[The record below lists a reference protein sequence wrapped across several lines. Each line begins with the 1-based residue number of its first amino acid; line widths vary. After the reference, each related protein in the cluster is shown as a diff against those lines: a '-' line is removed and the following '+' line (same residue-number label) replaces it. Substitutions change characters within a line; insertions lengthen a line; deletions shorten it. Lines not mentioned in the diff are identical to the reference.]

1 MLPHNSVSSS
11 PSSPPPLHERPP
23 GARITRACE
32 RCRSRKVRCDGHTP
46 CAGCRPRNFPCIYR
60 SATRPR
66 RQGKRRL
73 LDSRSAISAE
83 NDPQTRL
90 IRVPN
95 DPVQFKRHREL
106 RAGIGVSNVD
116 TGSFQFYGP
125 SSHFCFIQR
134 MCQRIARSTH
144 ETIVTPNNAVPDG
157 VRKWNLER
165 FMFCVNGCQGTTGPH
180 AAYIS
185 QEVGIGLID
194 SYFEILHPQIPV
206 LNYSEI
212 VDQWKSLWK
221 PPAQQKLDKR
231 NEILFI
237 VLAIGARVTIAAGQ
251 QETSLLEGWADH
263 FAAQAN
269 PNTAVLEDPSL
280 STTQLLLLRAM
291 YAYQVMRPNDAYLYL
306 GHAARNAMVLGF
318 NRSQVMDGTN
328 ATVHAL
334 KRTFWTV
341 YAHERMNAL
350 YAGRPSAFRDE
361 MIDAPYPEDLPLP
374 TTTDTST
381 DSSDSH
387 HGPTRLCGFIRAMA
401 GVARVADL
409 AFVKIYSPAS
419 VASMAQIALLPAA
432 VAGIDGL
439 LGAVTRDLP
448 LYLQFFDAALP
459 IGSGWQ
465 EVQRLTLGSNYY
477 QTQMLTH
484 RPALLF
490 RAFFASLD
498 EAQRRTGHTLELEHS
513 IQETLTAATN
523 IINLTHDVYFRRCP
537 RARFD
542 GSSATIMVAAAVT
555 LLYDVL
561 DPTTGAEHA
570 REVFAT
576 VERAVECLDQIE
588 HVGPTSGKAVSL
600 DVMRIAKEALRMTTT
615 DVEVNQDF
623 IGTFPWLQCVLVSF
637 FRCPLRSF
645 RKTYHISQV

>member
-1 MLPHNSVSSS
+1 
-11 PSSPPPLHERPP
+11 RPP

-32 RCRSRKVRCDGHTP
+32 RCRSRKVRCDGQTP
-46 CAGCRPRNFPCIYR
+46 CAGCRPRHFPCIYR
-60 SATRPR
+60 SATRPSR
-66 RQGKRRL
+66 ERGRKLRN
-73 LDSRSAISAE
+73 SRSAISAAE
-83 NDPQTRL
+83 DGSPTRL
-90 IRVPN
+90 IVPTTTSASAGIRAAARPNTIDITPQRFPN

-134 MCQRIARSTH
+134 MCQRIAQSPN
-144 ETIVTPNNAVPDG
+144 ETILTPSDTVPDG

-165 FMFCVNGCQGTTGPH
+165 FMFCVNGCQDPTGPR

-185 QEVGIGLID
+185 QELGIGLID
-194 SYFEILHPQIPV
+194 SYFEILHPQIPI
-206 LNYSEI
+206 LNHSEI
-212 VDQWKSLWK
+212 VDQWRSLWK
-221 PPAQQKLDKR
+221 PPAQQKPDRR
-231 NEILFI
+231 NDILFI

-269 PNTAVLEDPSL
+269 PSTAVLEDPSL
-280 STTQLLLLRAM
+280 SSTQLLLLKAM

-306 GHAARNAMVLGF
+306 GFAARNAMVLGL
-318 NRSQVMDGTN
+318 NRFQVMDGTN
-328 ATVHAL
+328 VTVHAL
-334 KRTFWTV
+334 KRAFWTV

-361 MIDAPYPEDLPLP
+361 MIDAPYPEDLPL
-374 TTTDTST
+374 TATTDAST
-381 DSSDSH
+381 ESSDNH

-401 GVARVADL
+401 GIGRVADL
-409 AFVKIYSPAS
+409 VFVKIYSPAS

-432 VAGIDGL
+432 VAGIDGR

-448 LYLQFFDAALP
+448 LYLQFYDTALP

-477 QTQMLTH
+477 HTQMLTH

-498 EAQRRTGHTLELEHS
+498 EAQRRVGHALELEHS

-600 DVMRIAKEALRMTTT
+600 DVMRIAKEALRTTTT
-615 DVEVNQDF
+615 DVGVNQDF
-623 IGTFPWLQCVLVSF
+623 IGTFPWLQ
-637 FRCPLRSF
+637 
-645 RKTYHISQV
+645 